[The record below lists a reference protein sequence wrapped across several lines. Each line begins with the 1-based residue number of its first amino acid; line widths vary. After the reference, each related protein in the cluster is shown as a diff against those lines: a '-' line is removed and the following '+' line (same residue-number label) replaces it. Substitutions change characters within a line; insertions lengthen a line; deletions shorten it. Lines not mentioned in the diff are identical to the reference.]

1 MCITFEAALQYVLY
15 FLSVFLLSKTK
26 MPIYLIDNKREI
38 QPTSYQKRKIYNMK
52 TYCIEKNFIKGH
64 NI

>member
-1 MCITFEAALQYVLY
+1 MCITFEAALHYVLY
-15 FLSVFLLSKTK
+15 FLSVFLLSTTKTK

-52 TYCIEKNFIKGH
+52 IYCIEKIL
-64 NI
+64 